1 MNLSTL
7 YRPFEPVGA
16 WARPTRTRASTINA
30 TPALTDLQRR
40 LMALHVAQ
48 ATPTPPS
55 DSPARWP
62 GVAIFCSLMFA
73 LFVVASGGWQ

>member
-1 MNLSTL
+1 
-7 YRPFEPVGA
+7 VGA
-16 WARPTRTRASTINA
+16 WARRPDTCFDDRCDAPR
-30 TPALTDLQRR
+30 TDLQRR